1 MRNKHRLNVA
11 FEFQNACRRISHVF
25 IVQIS
30 QSNSDLAESVRM
42 PGVCFDYLLAQRT
55 LHPCWQ
61 FSTST
66 SAFTSSTFQW
76 GPSVKAWAMTPQRS
90 WRMNIIYLQCQTMRM
105 KRMAVAKQVE
115 NVSSHLHNTAASI
128 SIHTYFSKPHTQ
140 RTHHPRW
147 HKDFAWARRPTQCW
161 ARRPTNSRCAAR
173 TLTTYYNIFSM
184 IFALL

>member
-1 MRNKHRLNVA
+1 MTWETNTDSMLLLNFKTHA
-11 FEFQNACRRISHVF
+11 DTSPMCSLSKSHH
-25 IVQIS
+25 QT
-30 QSNSDLAESVRM
+30 QT
-42 PGVCFDYLLAQRT
+42 FDYLLAQRT

-115 NVSSHLHNTAASI
+115 NVTSHLHNTAASI

-140 RTHHPRW
+140 STHHPRW

-161 ARRPTNSRCAAR
+161 ARRPTNSRCEAR